1 MQALIYIMLY
11 LRVFILV
18 NLSVA
23 LNLTFLWLF
32 LIDSTIEDHND
43 ITVKFLAIHFDCAVH
58 YVLLVF
64 PKEGDDL

>member
-1 MQALIYIMLY
+1 MY

-18 NLSVA
+18 NLSVV

-32 LIDSTIEDHND
+32 LIDPIIEDHND
-43 ITVKFLAIHFDCAVH
+43 IIVEFLAIHFDCTVH